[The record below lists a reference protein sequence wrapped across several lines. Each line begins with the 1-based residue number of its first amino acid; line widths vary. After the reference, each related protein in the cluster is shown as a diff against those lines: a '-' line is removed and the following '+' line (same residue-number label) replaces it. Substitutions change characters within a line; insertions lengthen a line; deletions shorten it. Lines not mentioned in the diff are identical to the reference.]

1 MSGSLICGGVDI
13 GASNTKAA
21 LIDDAGNVLAS
32 DVRKT
37 GVDFEACARESMD
50 AALASCNLGYP
61 DLARIFAT
69 GYGRHNVE
77 FAHGTRTE
85 IACHARAAH
94 YFFPRP
100 ITIVD
105 VGGQDNKI
113 IHLDAAGRRQN
124 FKMNRKC
131 AAGTGAFLEEV
142 AQRMDVQVSDI
153 DALARSASHVVH
165 MGSYCTVFTK
175 TEILAHLRAGEKV
188 PEIVAG
194 LVESVVKR
202 IVEMDPLTGEV
213 VVSGGVAAH
222 NPVLAEMLARHL
234 GHPVQILP
242 NAQLAG
248 AFGAALLAAEERE
261 AENGT

>member
-1 MSGSLICGGVDI
+1 MSGTLTFGGVDI

-21 LIDDAGNVLAS
+21 LIDGAGNVLAS

-37 GVDFEACARESMD
+37 GVDFEACAKEAMG
-50 AALASCNLGYP
+50 AALAACNLGYS

-69 GYGRHNVE
+69 GYGRHNVA
-77 FAHGTRTE
+77 FAQGTRTE

-94 YFFPRP
+94 FFFPRP
-100 ITIVD
+100 VTIVD

-113 IHLDAAGRRQN
+113 IHLDAAGRREN

-213 VVSGGVAAH
+213 VVSGGVVAH

-248 AFGAALLAAEERE
+248 AFGAALLAAEESRE
-261 AENGT
+261 

>member
-1 MSGSLICGGVDI
+1 MFGGIDI
-13 GASNTKAA
+13 GASATKAA
-21 LIDDAGNVLAS
+21 IVDAESRLIAS

-37 GVDFEACARESMD
+37 GVDFEASARACMD
-50 AALASCNLGYP
+50 AALAKAGIEYQ
-61 DLARIFAT
+61 DVTKIFST
-69 GYGRHNVE
+69 GYGRHNVP
-77 FAHGTRTE
+77 FANDTRTE

-94 YFFPRP
+94 YHFPQR

-113 IHLDAAGRRQN
+113 IHVDENGRRIN

-142 AQRMDVQVSDI
+142 AQRMDVSLNEI
-153 DALARSASHVVH
+153 DSLARSASHVVH

-202 IVEMDPLTGEV
+202 IVEMDPLAGEV
-213 VVSGGVAAH
+213 VVSGGVVGH
-222 NPVLAEMLARHL
+222 NPILAEMLAKHL
-234 GHPVQILP
+234 GHPVRILP
-242 NAQLAG
+242 DAQLAG
-248 AFGAALLAAEERE
+248 AFGAALLAAD
-261 AENGT
+261 